1 METAMLRS
9 ITPLF
14 ALALLAGAAQAQ
26 NSSSTVKPAP
36 NTQTGV
42 QPMSPTL
49 ASFDD
54 LDRNRDGFV
63 AKDEVPVTHDI
74 ARAWTLLDENLD
86 NRLAREEF
94 VAYNPEEGFD

>member
-1 METAMLRS
+1 MLRS
-9 ITPLF
+9 ITPLL

-26 NSSSTVKPAP
+26 NSPSTVKPAP
-36 NTQTGV
+36 TTQTGI

-63 AKDEVPVTHDI
+63 SKDEVPLTHDI
-74 ARAWTLLDENLD
+74 ARAWTMLDENLD

-94 VAYNPEEGFD
+94 VAYNPEEGLD